1 MFRKPAHYS
10 EASKSIPIHRFAS
23 QCICAASG
31 PSAGRVKG
39 CRVNHT
45 LQLLTWVQPTP
56 VHACKSVCAISV
68 VYKLRLVGSEQRSQ
82 GASRLV
88 GTRVLQKALGG
99 VGWAA
104 SVRSLVRFFIHDCA
118 ASSSS
123 LGSEGRS
130 MKAAAERNACLAAGG
145 GLERG
150 VLLG

>member
-1 MFRKPAHYS
+1 MVCVLVRRVLSHNNGLVQRS
-10 EASKSIPIHRFAS
+10 GQMLGLSTDSQVSASAQPPVFAGVRVVGCTIPCSCDLGF
-23 QCICAASG
+23 
-31 PSAGRVKG
+31 
-39 CRVNHT
+39 
-45 LQLLTWVQPTP
+45 PTT
-56 VHACKSVCAISV
+56 VHACKKCVCGHRCV
-68 VYKLRLVGSEQRSQ
+68 KRQVGSEQRSQ

-130 MKAAAERNACLAAGG
+130 RKR
-145 GLERG
+145 RPK
-150 VLLG
+150 